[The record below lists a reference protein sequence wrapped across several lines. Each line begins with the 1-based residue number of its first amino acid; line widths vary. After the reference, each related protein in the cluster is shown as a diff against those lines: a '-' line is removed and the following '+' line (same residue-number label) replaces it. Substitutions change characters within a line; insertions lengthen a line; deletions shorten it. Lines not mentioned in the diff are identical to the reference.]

1 MEYVYAAL
9 LLHKAGQ
16 DVSAKNMEA
25 VLTAAGVK
33 PDKGRIKALLAA
45 LEGVDIDDA
54 LMHLRRRRKKKKKK
68 RKRKRSL
75 VLAAFSDRGAT
86 TPLLLPNY
94 CSKVEAHSRH
104 IFFFEWRAKLEN
116 CLSP

>member
-16 DVSAKNMEA
+16 KMSAKNMEA

-54 LMHLRRRRKKKKKK
+54 LKSAAMPMAVAAPSAAAALADTPAEEKKEEKEEEKEEEEVAGLS
-68 RKRKRSL
+68 SL
-75 VLAAFSDRGAT
+75 FG
-86 TPLLLPNY
+86 
-94 CSKVEAHSRH
+94 
-104 IFFFEWRAKLEN
+104 
-116 CLSP
+116 